1 MDSDT
6 PPKKPEDI
14 LDEAIAIEKEGY
26 KFYMDAAW
34 RTADERAK
42 NMFEKLAADELE
54 HLKTFAA
61 QKKALEESGSWL
73 APEAVLAAKEEISA
87 HEEEVLS
94 WKKTDAQVFADQDKK
109 VESEHFDDRNALRA
123 GIDAEVRS
131 IELYSSA
138 ASNTDDEQAEGIF
151 TNLAREEEGHKHLL
165 QAELDSLENNGFWFD
180 HQEFSLE
187 ID

>member
-1 MDSDT
+1 MDSAN
-6 PPKKPEDI
+6 PPTKPEDI
-14 LDEAIAIEKEGY
+14 LDEALAIEKEGY

-34 RTADERAK
+34 KTADERAK
-42 NMFEKLAADELE
+42 RMFEKLADDELE
-54 HLKTFAA
+54 HLRTFAA
-61 QKKALEESGSWL
+61 QKKALEETGSWL
-73 APEAVLAAKEEISA
+73 APEAVLMAKGEISA

-94 WKKTDAQVFADQDKK
+94 WKKTSSDVFADQDQK

-123 GIDAEVRS
+123 GIDAEDRS

-138 ASNTDDEQAEGIF
+138 AEHAGDALATDIF
-151 TNLAREEEGHKHLL
+151 TNLACEEEGHKRLL
-165 QAELDSLENNGFWFD
+165 QAELDSLENSGFWFD